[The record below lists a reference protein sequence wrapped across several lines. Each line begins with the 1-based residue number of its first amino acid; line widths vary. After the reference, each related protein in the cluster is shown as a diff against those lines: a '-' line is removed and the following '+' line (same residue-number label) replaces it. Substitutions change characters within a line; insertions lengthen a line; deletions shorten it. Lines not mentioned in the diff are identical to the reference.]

1 MLGWIHALVVISF
14 EVAIWVG
21 IIFAVILKSWYPLLL
36 SPLVITITIFTH
48 SSSAKL
54 IPTDSKKISQARIRA
69 VFEFLIIVSV
79 VIAGYLVFGRGANA
93 I

>member
-21 IIFAVILKSWYPLLL
+21 IIFAVNIKSWYPLLL

-54 IPTDSKKISQARIRA
+54 IPTDSKKISQVRIRA

-79 VIAGYLVFGRGANA
+79 VIAGYFVFGGGAHA